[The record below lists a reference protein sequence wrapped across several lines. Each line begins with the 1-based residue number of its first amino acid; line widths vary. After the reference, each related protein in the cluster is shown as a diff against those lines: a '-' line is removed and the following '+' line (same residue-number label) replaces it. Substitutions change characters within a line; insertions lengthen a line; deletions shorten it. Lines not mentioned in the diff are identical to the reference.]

1 MLTPTP
7 DSGAAAPPDLGAV
20 RQTSG
25 TPDAAGLRFAIVI
38 SRYNLPLTGQLLAGA
53 VSTLRQCG
61 AADADIE
68 VFWVPGAFEIP
79 CAAAHL
85 AKQGRFSALIALG
98 CVIQGETPHAGLIN
112 DTVAAALSDISR
124 RHSIPVI
131 DTVIP
136 ANTEAQAAARCTSGP
151 DGRGAYA
158 ARTAAEMA
166 RLLAGI
172 RLQAP

>member
-7 DSGAAAPPDLGAV
+7 DTGAATPPDLGAV

-25 TPDAAGLRFAIVI
+25 TPDATGLRFAIVI
-38 SRYNLPLTGQLLAGA
+38 SRYNLALTGRLLEGA
-53 VSTLRQCG
+53 VATLRQCG
-61 AADADIE
+61 AAESDIE

-79 CAAAHL
+79 TAAEPL
-85 AKQGRFSALIALG
+85 AKQGRFHALIALG

-112 DTVAAALSDISR
+112 RTVAAALSDISR
-124 RHSIPVI
+124 RHGVPVV

-136 ANTEAQAAARCTSGP
+136 ANTEAQAAARCTAGS

-166 RLLAGI
+166 RLLAAI
-172 RLQAP
+172 RLQTP

>member
-1 MLTPTP
+1 MLTSTP
-7 DSGAAAPPDLGAV
+7 GPDAAAPPDLGAV

-38 SRYNLPLTGQLLAGA
+38 ARFNLSLTGQLLAGA
-53 VSTLRQCG
+53 VATLKQCG

-79 CAAAHL
+79 SAAEQL
-85 AKQGRFSALIALG
+85 AKQGRYSALIALG

-112 DTVAAALSDISR
+112 STVAAALSDIAR
-124 RHSIPVI
+124 RHAVPVV

-136 ANTEAQAAARCTSGP
+136 ANTEAQAVARCTSGP

-166 RLLAGI
+166 RLLASI
-172 RLQAP
+172 RLQTP